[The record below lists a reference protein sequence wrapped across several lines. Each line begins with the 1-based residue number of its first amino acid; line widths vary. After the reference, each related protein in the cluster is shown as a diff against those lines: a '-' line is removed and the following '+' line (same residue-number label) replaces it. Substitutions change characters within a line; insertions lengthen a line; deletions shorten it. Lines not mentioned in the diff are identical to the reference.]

1 MEEEINEFI
10 IKNNE
15 EMEKAL
21 QEVRD
26 SYKDDIQSF
35 EGKKFNLI
43 RNGRRLH
50 YCCRRNERGYG
61 S

>member
-1 MEEEINEFI
+1 MEEEINMFI
-10 IKNNE
+10 ENNNE

-35 EGKKFNLI
+35 EGNIFKNF
-43 RNGRRLH
+43 RNG
-50 YCCRRNERGYG
+50 
-61 S
+61 

>member
-1 MEEEINEFI
+1 MEEEINMFI
-10 IKNNE
+10 ENNNE

-35 EGKKFNLI
+35 EGNIFKNC
-43 RNGRRLH
+43 RNG
-50 YCCRRNERGYG
+50 
-61 S
+61 

>member
-10 IKNNE
+10 IKNND

-35 EGKKFNLI
+35 EGK
-43 RNGRRLH
+43 
-50 YCCRRNERGYG
+50 
-61 S
+61 